1 MSDLNDSRSTS
12 SFNVYLD
19 PAKGEWLDSY
29 EGVPAPAA
37 TEAREALPGERR
49 LTFGWQKA
57 LHRTLHALGQLAPG
71 LGLAVCLAVAG
82 TWMARVLGSEVFQLD
97 RSPVSPILLTV
108 LLGLL
113 IRNVVGL
120 PVAFE
125 EGLRVCVRVI
135 LRVGVALLGLRLS
148 LAAAGQIG
156 LHALPLVF
164 GCIAVGLA
172 SVLWLGKRLGLPPRL
187 ASLIAVGTGI
197 CGVSAIVATAPTIKA
212 KDEEVS
218 YSVTVIALFGMLAMC
233 VYPFLAQLIFEGN
246 ATLAGYF
253 LGTAIHDTSQVAG
266 AGLMYDQLHGNPR
279 ALEVAT
285 TTKLLRNL
293 FMGAVIPLMAWL
305 HYRDKSVRPA
315 GTSGKLKWSQSL
327 PFFVIAF
334 IALAGVR
341 TMGDLNGLQENE
353 IWKTFLICAN
363 QTSGHCLA
371 LAMGAVGL
379 GESLSQMRQLGWR
392 PLCLGFAAALLVGGV
407 SILLLNLLGRVIA
420 FS

>member
-1 MSDLNDSRSTS
+1 
-12 SFNVYLD
+12 V
-19 PAKGEWLDSY
+19 
-29 EGVPAPAA
+29 
-37 TEAREALPGERR
+37 LPGERR

-82 TWMARVLGSEVFQLD
+82 TYLSAWMGSAVFKMD
-97 RSPVSPILLTV
+97 RSSVSPILLTV
-108 LLGLL
+108 LIGLL
-113 IRNVVGL
+113 IRNVAGL

-164 GCIAVGLA
+164 GCIAVGIA

-197 CGVSAIVATAPTIKA
+197 CGVSAIVATAPAIKA

-218 YSVTVIALFGMLAMC
+218 YSVSVIALFGMVAMC
-233 VYPFLAQLIFEGN
+233 VYPFLAHLIFEGN
-246 ATLAGYF
+246 PTLAGYF

-266 AGLMYDQLHGNPR
+266 AGLMYDQLYENPR

-293 FMGAVIPLMAWL
+293 CMGAVIPLMAWL
-305 HYRDKSVRPA
+305 HYRDKSVRP
-315 GTSGKLKWSQSL
+315 TDSSGKFKWSQLL
-327 PFFVIAF
+327 PFFVLAF
-334 IALAGVR
+334 IALVGVR
-341 TMGDLNGLQENE
+341 TAGDFYGLKNNE
-353 IWKTFLICAN
+353 TWKAFLTCAS
-363 QTSGHCLA
+363 QTSVYCLT

-379 GESLSQMRQLGWR
+379 GASLSQMRQLGWR

-407 SILLLNLLGRVIA
+407 SVLLLNLLGRVIA

>member
-1 MSDLNDSRSTS
+1 MTEPRGGSG

-29 EGVPAPAA
+29 EGVPTPAA
-37 TEAREALPGERR
+37 PEALPGERR
-49 LTFGWQKA
+49 LPFGWQKS
-57 LHRTLHALGQLAPG
+57 LHRALHALGQLAPG
-71 LGLAVCLAVAG
+71 LGLAVCLAVAA
-82 TWMARVLGSEVFQLD
+82 TWLAGWLGPAVFKMD

-113 IRNVVGL
+113 IRNVAGL
-120 PVAFE
+120 PAAFE

-135 LRVGVALLGLRLS
+135 LRIGVALLGLRLS

-197 CGVSAIVATAPTIKA
+197 CGVSAIVATAPAIKA

-233 VYPFLAQLIFEGN
+233 VYPFLAHFIFNGD
-246 ATLAGYF
+246 ATLVGFF

-266 AGLMYDQLHGNPR
+266 AGLMYEMQHNNPE
-279 ALEVAT
+279 ALNVAT
-285 TTKLLRNL
+285 ATKLLRNL
-293 FMGAVIPLMAWL
+293 CMGAVIPLMAWL
-305 HYRDKSVRPA
+305 HYRDKSVRSA
-315 GTSGKLKWSQSL
+315 GTSGLLKWSQTL
-327 PFFVIAF
+327 PFFILAF
-334 IALAGVR
+334 IVLVGVR
-341 TMGDLNGLQENE
+341 TVGDLGERPFGMINSATWE
-353 IWKTFLICAN
+353 TFLNLAN
-363 QTSGHCLA
+363 QASVYCLT
-371 LAMGAVGL
+371 LAMAAVGL
-379 GESLSQMRQLGWR
+379 GASFSQMRQLGWR
-392 PLCLGFAAALLVGGV
+392 PLCLGFAAAVLVGGV
-407 SILLLNLLGRVIA
+407 SILLLNLLGP
-420 FS
+420 

>member
-1 MSDLNDSRSTS
+1 
-12 SFNVYLD
+12 
-19 PAKGEWLDSY
+19 
-29 EGVPAPAA
+29 
-37 TEAREALPGERR
+37 
-49 LTFGWQKA
+49 
-57 LHRTLHALGQLAPG
+57 
-71 LGLAVCLAVAG
+71 
-82 TWMARVLGSEVFQLD
+82 
-97 RSPVSPILLTV
+97 
-108 LLGLL
+108 
-113 IRNVVGL
+113 
-120 PVAFE
+120 
-125 EGLRVCVRVI
+125 
-135 LRVGVALLGLRLS
+135 
-148 LAAAGQIG
+148 
-156 LHALPLVF
+156 LPLVF

-197 CGVSAIVATAPTIKA
+197 CGVSAIVATAPAIKA

-233 VYPFLAQLIFEGN
+233 FYPFLAHLIFEGN

-266 AGLMYDQLHGNPR
+266 AGLMYDQLYDDPQ
-279 ALEVAT
+279 ALKVAT

-293 FMGAVIPLMAWL
+293 CMGVVIPLMAWL

-315 GTSGKLKWSQSL
+315 GTSGKLKWSQTL

-341 TMGDLNGLQENE
+341 TVGDLNGLQDNA
-353 IWKTFLICAN
+353 IWKSFLTCAS
-363 QTSGHCLA
+363 QTSVYCLT

-379 GESLSQMRQLGWR
+379 GASLSQMRQLGWR

-407 SILLLNLLGRVIA
+407 SVLLLNLLGRVIA

>member
-1 MSDLNDSRSTS
+1 MSEPRGGSG

-37 TEAREALPGERR
+37 PEALPGERR

-57 LHRTLHALGQLAPG
+57 VHRALHALGQLAPG

-82 TWMARVLGSEVFQLD
+82 TLLAGWMGSAVFKME

-113 IRNVVGL
+113 IRNVAGL
-120 PVAFE
+120 PAALE

-135 LRVGVALLGLRLS
+135 LRIGVALLGLRLS

-156 LHALPLVF
+156 LHALPLVL

-197 CGVSAIVATAPTIKA
+197 CGVSAIVATAPAIKA

-218 YSVTVIALFGMLAMC
+218 YSVTVIALFGMVAMC
-233 VYPFLAQLIFEGN
+233 VYPFLAFFIFDGDP
-246 ATLAGYF
+246 TLAGFF

-266 AGLMYDQLHGNPR
+266 AGLMYDQLYDDPQ

-293 FMGAVIPLMAWL
+293 CMGVVIPLMAWL
-305 HYRDKSVRPA
+305 HYRDKSVRPT

-334 IALAGVR
+334 IALVGVR
-341 TMGDLNGLQENE
+341 TAGDSFGLKENE
-353 IWKTFLICAN
+353 TWKTFLDHSN
-363 QTSGHCLA
+363 QASVYCLT
-371 LAMGAVGL
+371 LAMAAVGL
-379 GESLSQMRQLGWR
+379 GASLSQMRQLGWR
-392 PLCLGFAAALLVGGV
+392 PLCLGFAAAVLVGGV
-407 SILLLNLLGRVIA
+407 SILLIRLLGMVVK

>member
-1 MSDLNDSRSTS
+1 VTDSRSS
-12 SFNVYLD
+12 SGSFNVYLD

-29 EGVPAPAA
+29 EGVPTPA
-37 TEAREALPGERR
+37 TPEAREVLPGERR

-82 TWMARVLGSEVFQLD
+82 TFLSGWLGPAVFKMD

-113 IRNVVGL
+113 IRNVAGL

-197 CGVSAIVATAPTIKA
+197 CGVSAIVATAPAIKA

-218 YSVTVIALFGMLAMC
+218 YSVSVIALFGMVAMC
-233 VYPFLAQLIFEGN
+233 VYPFLAHLIFEGN
-246 ATLAGYF
+246 PTLAGYF

-266 AGLMYDQLHGNPR
+266 AGLMYDQLYENPR

-293 FMGAVIPLMAWL
+293 CMGAVIPLMAWL
-305 HYRDKSVRPA
+305 HYRDKSVRP
-315 GTSGKLKWSQSL
+315 TDSSGKFKWSQSL
-327 PFFVIAF
+327 PFFVLAF
-334 IALAGVR
+334 IALVGVR
-341 TMGDLNGLQENE
+341 TAGDFYGLKNNE
-353 IWKTFLICAN
+353 TWKAFLTCAS
-363 QTSGHCLA
+363 QSSVYCLT

-379 GESLSQMRQLGWR
+379 GASLSQMRQLGWR

-407 SILLLNLLGRVIA
+407 SVLLLNLLGRVIA